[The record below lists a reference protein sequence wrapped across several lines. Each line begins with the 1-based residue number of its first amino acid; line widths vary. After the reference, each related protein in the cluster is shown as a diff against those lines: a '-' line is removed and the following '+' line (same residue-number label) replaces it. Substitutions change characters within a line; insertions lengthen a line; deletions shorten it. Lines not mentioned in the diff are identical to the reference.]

1 MVVVVRLEAAGE
13 AIECKGEAL
22 EALAGRCRPR
32 WAEMRALAVTGI
44 EAVAAAMRSAA
55 EKPATTVEA
64 TDDCFLLLS
73 TFLSMLVKFLPL
85 NSTSF
90 DMMMLMMRCGRHAT
104 SLSKHASRCVVR
116 SGWRTRVRRSSHDQ
130 TRTPMCAH
138 INSRSQY

>member
-1 MVVVVRLEAAGE
+1 
-13 AIECKGEAL
+13 
-22 EALAGRCRPR
+22 
-32 WAEMRALAVTGI
+32 MRALAVTGI

-104 SLSKHASRCVVR
+104 SLSKHASRCESDQAGGRRAPQLARPNTAKSVF
-116 SGWRTRVRRSSHDQ
+116 TVRRS
-130 TRTPMCAH
+130 
-138 INSRSQY
+138 